1 MSVWLSGS
9 GKQMQD
15 RSACRVPVRIPAQEA
30 GVVSRREGEPSDIDV
45 GLISGNVEKR
55 EDWRG

>member
-1 MSVWLSGS
+1 M
-9 GKQMQD
+9 
-15 RSACRVPVRIPAQEA
+15 RIPAQEA

-55 EDWRG
+55 EDWRGVERAGTTGSSEEASGC